1 MQNNNPLKENNK
13 HSLKEERI
21 KEIINI
27 YKRDE
32 RKEFNIGKNKENN
45 KNIKHKFEIWEDN
58 KNIKELKKEMKQD
71 KLILNKKNENEIK
84 ENPKIIYDNP
94 KNYIL

>member
-1 MQNNNPLKENNK
+1 MQNNNSLKENNK

-27 YKRDE
+27 NKRDE
-32 RKEFNIGKNKENN
+32 IKEFDKDKNKENN

-58 KNIKELKKEMKQD
+58 KNIKDLKKEMKQD

-84 ENPKIIYDNP
+84 ENPKINYDNP

>member
-1 MQNNNPLKENNK
+1 MQNNNSLKENNK

-27 YKRDE
+27 NKRDE
-32 RKEFNIGKNKENN
+32 SKEFDIGKNKEN
-45 KNIKHKFEIWEDN
+45 N

>member
-1 MQNNNPLKENNK
+1 MQNNNSLKENNK

-27 YKRDE
+27 NKRDE
-32 RKEFNIGKNKENN
+32 SKEFDIGKNKENN
-45 KNIKHKFEIWEDN
+45 KNKKHKFEIWEDN
-58 KNIKELKKEMKQD
+58 KNIKEIKKEMKQD

>member
-1 MQNNNPLKENNK
+1 M
-13 HSLKEERI
+13 
-21 KEIINI
+21 
-27 YKRDE
+27 
-32 RKEFNIGKNKENN
+32 
-45 KNIKHKFEIWEDN
+45 
-58 KNIKELKKEMKQD
+58 KKD